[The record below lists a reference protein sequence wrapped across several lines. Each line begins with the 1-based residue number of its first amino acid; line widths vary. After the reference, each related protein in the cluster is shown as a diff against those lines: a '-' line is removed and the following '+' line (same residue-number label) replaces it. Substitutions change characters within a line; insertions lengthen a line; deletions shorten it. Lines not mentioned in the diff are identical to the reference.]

1 MTTRLMQSLKFTEED
16 LAYNRK
22 GTLSP
27 QQNERV
33 KARRRTLK
41 LALLVLGLI
50 LLGAG
55 VAFLPSAIELYSQ
68 GNSNWVGNAVTFGV
82 FALIGLPFTYLG
94 IRPMRP
100 VKIAT
105 VRGPAKI
112 ARVERTSRSN
122 NSTST
127 YIATEMHI
135 VGKVFTMPDAAF
147 PELEDGAM
155 YAVHYWEGINEVFS
169 VERV

>member
-1 MTTRLMQSLKFTEED
+1 MSTRLMHSLNFTEED
-16 LAYNRK
+16 LTYNRK

-27 QQNERV
+27 QQNERM

-55 VAFLPSAIELYSQ
+55 ISFLPGAIELYSQ
-68 GNSNWVGNAVTFGV
+68 GDTNWVGNAVAFGI
-82 FALIGLPFTYLG
+82 FALIGLPFAYLG

-100 VKIAT
+100 VKVAT
-105 VRGPAKI
+105 ARGPAKI
-112 ARVERTSRSN
+112 ARVERTSSSD

-135 VGKVFTMPDAAF
+135 AGKIFTMPDAAF
-147 PELEDGAM
+147 PELEDGVM

>member
-1 MTTRLMQSLKFTEED
+1 MSTRLMQSLNFTEAD
-16 LAYNRK
+16 LTYNRK

-27 QQNERV
+27 QQSERV

-41 LALLVLGLI
+41 LALLILGLV

-55 VAFLPSAIELYSQ
+55 IAFLPGAIELYSQ
-68 GNSNWVGNAVTFGV
+68 GDSNWVGNAVAFAV
-82 FALIGLPFTYLG
+82 FALIGLPFAYLG

-100 VKIAT
+100 VKVAT
-105 VRGPAKI
+105 VRGPARI

-135 VGKVFTMPDAAF
+135 AGKIFTVPDTTF

-155 YAVHYWEGINEVFS
+155 YAVHYWEGTDEVFS

>member
-1 MTTRLMQSLKFTEED
+1 MHSLKFTEDD
-16 LAYNRK
+16 LPYNRR
-22 GTLSP
+22 GALSP

-33 KARRRTLK
+33 KGRRRTLK
-41 LALLVLGLI
+41 LALLILGLI

-55 VAFLPSAIELYSQ
+55 GFFLPGAIDLYSQ
-68 GNSNWVGNAVTFGV
+68 GDSNWIGNAVAFGV
-82 FALIGLPFTYLG
+82 FALFGLPLIYLG

-100 VKIAT
+100 VNVAT
-105 VRGPAKI
+105 ARGPAKI

-127 YIATEMHI
+127 YIATEMH
-135 VGKVFTMPDAAF
+135 VAGKIFTMPDAAF

-155 YAVHYWEGINEVFS
+155 YAVHYWEGVNEVFS

>member
-1 MTTRLMQSLKFTEED
+1 MSARLMQSLNFTEAD

-27 QQNERV
+27 QQNERIR
-33 KARRRTLK
+33 ARRRTLK
-41 LALLVLGLI
+41 LALLILGLI

-55 VAFLPSAIELYSQ
+55 VAFLPGVIELYLQ
-68 GNSNWVGNAVTFGV
+68 GDSNWVGNAVAFGV
-82 FALIGLPFTYLG
+82 FALVGLPFSYLG
-94 IRPMRP
+94 IRPMRT
-100 VKIAT
+100 VKVAT
-105 VRGPAKI
+105 ARGPAKI

-135 VGKVFTMPDAAF
+135 TGKIFTMPDAAF

-155 YAVHYWEGINEVFS
+155 YAVHYWEGVNEVFS